1 MIRASDVE
9 GEALKGPDGSVLGT
23 LEKLLLHPDGTAV
36 VVGAT
41 VRPPAALVV
50 VGRRQT
56 YVPLSALEFAADG
69 ASTSLATL
77 PKGREAA
84 QGLGVDPDF
93 AVIWSGMP
101 IQGPS
106 EAQVGIVSDFSFD
119 PRTGALSVLLADG
132 GAIANSAYGVLSV
145 PMDAIVGYAAGAV
158 HITLTAVKLEA
169 SGGMA
174 KAAAAAVVGAG
185 QAVSAAGEAAG
196 GAVTAASGAVGR
208 AIKAA
213 RESRIPERAAHKAGK
228 TWYDSVQAFRE
239 GMNGDD

>member
-9 GEALKGPDGSVLGT
+9 GGALKGPDGSALGT
-23 LEKLLLHPDGTAV
+23 LERMLLHPDGTAV

-50 VGRRQT
+50 LGRPQT
-56 YVPLSALEFAADG
+56 YVQLGALAFDADG
-69 ASTSLATL
+69 VSTSLAKL

-84 QGLGVDPDF
+84 HGLGVDPDF

-106 EAQVGIVSDFSFD
+106 EAMVGTVSDFSFD
-119 PRTGALSVLLADG
+119 PETGALSELLADG

-145 PMDAIVGYAAGAV
+145 PADAIVGYSAGAV
-158 HITLTAVKLEA
+158 HITLAAAQLDA
-169 SGGMA
+169 AGGMA
-174 KAAAAAVVGAG
+174 KAAAVAVVGVV
-185 QAVSAAGEAAG
+185 QAVSAATDAAG
-196 GAVTAASGAVGR
+196 DAVINASGATGR

-213 RESRIPERAAHKAGK
+213 KESRIPERAAHKAGK
-228 TWYDSVQAFRE
+228 TWHDSVKAFRE
-239 GMNGDD
+239 GMNGDE